1 MTHWAALITFASV
14 LGCSNL
20 TEGANGVVEVEIRQP
35 AITTIQVGQ
44 TLQLI
49 ARALDKNGDP
59 VNVPITWMG
68 TAATIT
74 VDATGLVTGVA
85 PGQGLVQ
92 AVAGTLSS
100 ARVTLTVTA
109 APGPIVGPE

>member
-1 MTHWAALITFASV
+1 MRRWETLITFACV

-35 AITTIQVGQ
+35 GITTIQVGQ
-44 TLQLI
+44 QLQLT

-59 VNVPITWMG
+59 VAVTITWL
-68 TAATIT
+68 ATDATLT

-85 PGQGLVQ
+85 PGTGSVQ
-92 AVAGTLSS
+92 AFAGNLSS
-100 ARVTLTVTA
+100 ARLALTITA
-109 APGPIVGPE
+109 ATGPIVGSR

>member
-1 MTHWAALITFASV
+1 MTRWAALITFVLV

-20 TEGANGVVEVEIRQP
+20 TEDANGVVEVEIRQP

-44 TLQLI
+44 QLQLT
-49 ARALDKNGDP
+49 AQASDKSGDP
-59 VNVPITWMG
+59 VNVAITWVANAMV
-68 TAATIT
+68 T

-85 PGQGLVQ
+85 PGEGLVQ
-92 AVAGTLSS
+92 AVTGNLSS
-100 ARVTLTVTA
+100 ARLALTVTA

>member
-1 MTHWAALITFASV
+1 MTRWAALIASVLV

-20 TEGANGVVEVEIRQP
+20 TEDANGVVEVEIRQP
-35 AITTIQVGQ
+35 ATTTIQVAQ
-44 TLQLI
+44 TLQLT
-49 ARALDKNGDP
+49 ARALNKAGDP
-59 VNVPITWMG
+59 VDVPITWVG
-68 TAATIT
+68 TDATFT

-92 AVAGTLSS
+92 AVAGNLSS
-100 ARVTLTVTA
+100 ARLALTVTA

>member
-20 TEGANGVVEVEIRQP
+20 TEAANGVVEVEIRQP

-49 ARALDKNGDP
+49 AQALDKNGDP
-59 VNVPITWMG
+59 VNVAITWVANAMV
-68 TAATIT
+68 T

-85 PGQGLVQ
+85 PGEGLVQ
-92 AVAGTLSS
+92 AVAGNLSS
-100 ARVTLTVTA
+100 ARLALTVTA